1 MRNRLRIRLG
11 MPVAALLAASV
22 VLAGC
27 GAGTRAAPAAAPAPV
42 GTVSGGPGLT
52 FTATTVNGKVFDAS
66 SLRGRPVALWFWA
79 PWCTICRAEG
89 PMVAKVAA
97 AYAGRVTVL
106 GVAGLGSVPRM
117 KEFVTETGT
126 GGFTHLADTTGAIWR
141 EYQVVSQP
149 SFVFVRP
156 DGQTDLFV
164 GSLVE
169 STLDTLME
177 ATANAAG
184 ASPATTTGDDH
195 VSDMMPLPSS

>member
-1 MRNRLRIRLG
+1 MRHRLRIRLG
-11 MPVAALLAASV
+11 ITLAALLAAAV

-27 GAGTRAAPAAAPAPV
+27 GAGTRASPAAAPALA

-66 SLRGRPVALWFWA
+66 SLRGHAVALWFWA
-79 PWCTICRAEG
+79 PWCTICRIEA
-89 PMVAKVAA
+89 PTVAKVAA
-97 AYAGRVTVL
+97 AYSGRVTVI
-106 GVAGLGSVPRM
+106 GVAGLGSVPQM

-141 EYQVVSQP
+141 EYQVVTQP

-164 GSLVE
+164 GSLQE
-169 STLDTLME
+169 STLDTLMK

-184 ASPATTTGDDH
+184 ASPAATSSDNH
-195 VSDMMPLPSS
+195 ASDMMPLPSS